1 MTSLC
6 CRCNLTWVSNACK
19 ADSKVLLIIYNY
31 VKRPYSKFVNYYCVS
46 STNILF
52 LGLQQTQQISRS
64 TFHISFH
71 LDWQIDIGIF
81 NRLLKHG
88 GTLVGAR
95 NKDFGAVSQMNLT
108 RVWFC
113 LYFLDWFI
121 HFPQTTHV
129 FLVEQGIAV

>member
-46 STNILF
+46 STKILF

-81 NRLLKHG
+81 NRLNMVVHWWGHG
-88 GTLVGAR
+88 TR
-95 NKDFGAVSQMNLT
+95 ISGAVSQMNLT
-108 RVWFC
+108 RVWFS